1 MHWLNITQIVEATQ
15 AEGPGLR
22 FVVWVQ
28 GCLKRCKGCCNVDL
42 LRIEPANL
50 VKSGDIIKRLKN
62 VAQQYDLEGI
72 TFLGGEPLLQAEGLA
87 DVAEEAQKLSLSV
100 MVFSGYERVELVE
113 SRFIGSQRLLNAT
126 DLLIDG
132 EFDNTQIE
140 TVRNWVGST
149 NQHFHYLTN
158 RYSPEIEIRKL
169 TVTNEWRIDLNGNM
183 IGNGL
188 PFKIKR

>member
-50 VKSGDIIKRLKN
+50 VRSGDIIKRLKN